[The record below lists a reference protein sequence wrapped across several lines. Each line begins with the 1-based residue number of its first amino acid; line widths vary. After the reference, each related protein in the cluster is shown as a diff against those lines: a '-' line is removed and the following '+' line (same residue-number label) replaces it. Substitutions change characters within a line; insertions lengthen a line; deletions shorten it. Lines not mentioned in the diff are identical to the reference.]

1 MKLLSCSRLL
11 TAGLVLSGAA
21 FAQGDEC
28 ATATTIA
35 TDTSTAFDTSTAT
48 PSVPDFDAGC
58 GAGGGSTSSNDVWF
72 KFTATADYTA
82 TATTCDIASYDTKI
96 AVYVGT
102 CGELTL
108 VGCNDDFPGCTGF
121 TSQVGFAAV
130 NGTEYFIRIGGWSTT
145 DAGAGSIV
153 VTGSP
158 VGGTPNDECDMATT
172 IVPDTLTDFDTS
184 GATPSAPDFDASCG
198 AGGGSTSSNDVW
210 FKFTAMSSY
219 TARATTCGIAAYDTK
234 IAVYD
239 GSCGALALVGCN
251 DDSAGCTGFTSEVDF
266 AAVSGTEYFIR
277 IGGWSTTDAGAGQ
290 ILLTEPPPSV
300 DNDDCGTAIA
310 LGLGETAFTTVG
322 ATDSLVDMSCV
333 LNGEGGD
340 AWYSYTAIGDCP
352 VTVDLTGSAY
362 DTGLAVYS
370 GDCAALTEVG
380 CNDDFSGLQS
390 AVTFAATAGTTY
402 YIQIGGFNGATG
414 EGTITLSEGIGSV
427 VCLGNANSTGV
438 GALLRA
444 CGSDVAADN
453 AMSLEV
459 TDLPANQNVLFVN
472 SQETILVSNP
482 GGSQGDLCI
491 GSLAL
496 GRHVNDIV
504 NSGAAGTASL
514 ALDLANVPTNLAL
527 TAVVA
532 GETWHWQA
540 WYRDE
545 SGGMPTSNLSS
556 AVGVTFN

>member
-1 MKLLSCSRLL
+1 MCNDD
-11 TAGLVLSGAA
+11 GPGCPG
-21 FAQGDEC
+21 F
-28 ATATTIA
+28 
-35 TDTSTAFDTSTAT
+35 TSTAVA
-48 PSVPDFDAGC
+48 PVVP
-58 GAGGGSTSSNDVWF
+58 
-72 KFTATADYTA
+72 
-82 TATTCDIASYDTKI
+82 I
-96 AVYVGT
+96 GT
-102 CGELTL
+102 DL
-108 VGCNDDFPGCTGF
+108 
-121 TSQVGFAAV
+121 
-130 NGTEYFIRIGGWSTT
+130 FIRIGGWN
-145 DAGAGSIV
+145 GSV
-153 VTGSP
+153 GTGT
-158 VGGTPNDECDMATT
+158 VE
-172 IVPDTLTDFDTS
+172 LTV
-184 GATPSAPDFDASCG
+184 APA
-198 AGGGSTSSNDVW
+198 
-210 FKFTAMSSY
+210 
-219 TARATTCGIAAYDTK
+219 
-234 IAVYD
+234 
-239 GSCGALALVGCN
+239 
-251 DDSAGCTGFTSEVDF
+251 
-266 AAVSGTEYFIR
+266 
-277 IGGWSTTDAGAGQ
+277 
-290 ILLTEPPPSV
+290 PPSV

-310 LGLGETAFTTVG
+310 LGLGETAFTSVG
-322 ATDSLVDMSCV
+322 ATDSGVDLSCV
-333 LNGEGGD
+333 FNGELGD
-340 AWYSYTAIGDCP
+340 VWYSYTAIGDCP

-402 YIQIGGFNGATG
+402 YIQVGGFNGETG

-453 AMSLEV
+453 DLSLEV

-472 SQETILVSNP
+472 SQETIFVANP

-496 GRHVNDIV
+496 GRHVNDIA

-532 GETWHWQA
+532 GETWYWQA

-556 AVGVTFN
+556 AVGVTFQ